1 MITLG
6 WATLGNKRLQFHPEP
21 SAHPAIE
28 EEVESRVEDEE
39 DVIEMRHADEVGRDA
54 VATMP
59 EHIYF
64 NQEINN
70 NHHTCG
76 RSRKPPKTHGLLLR

>member
-1 MITLG
+1 MISLE
-6 WATLGNKRLQFHPEP
+6 WATLGNKRFQFYPEP

-54 VATMP
+54 VATMS
-59 EHIYF
+59 E
-64 NQEINN
+64 NMSINDEATKRQ
-70 NHHTCG
+70 HTYG
-76 RSRKPPKTHGLLLR
+76 RSRKPPKTHGPQSN

>member
-6 WATLGNKRLQFHPEP
+6 WATLGNKRLQFYPEP

-28 EEVESRVEDEE
+28 EEVESRVKDEE

-59 EHIYF
+59 ENIS
-64 NQEINN
+64 INMETN
-70 NHHTCG
+70 D
-76 RSRKPPKTHGLLLR
+76 S

>member
-39 DVIEMRHADEVGRDA
+39 NVIEMRHAYEVWRNA
-54 VATMP
+54 VATMS
-59 EHIYF
+59 ENTYL
-64 NQEINN
+64 NQEINK